1 MSSKNVRLVYA
12 LDQDAVIDH
21 VFDELSKH
29 HARWPDDR
37 AFVVVPEYLKAD
49 MERRYITGQKSQG
62 LMMAEVL
69 SFNRL
74 ATRLFTEAGQLALP
88 SISLAGKAVLTQRA
102 LLDEQ
107 LPFQQ
112 FHRLAGRP
120 GYALELVNIL
130 GDFTRYRIS
139 TDELRHSGTSE
150 DTYLHEAT
158 RHKFSDFAILK
169 ETLDQSLVE
178 KGLTDPDTALSRLAY
193 LLQETPLDERLHFLR
208 RCHIWVIGF
217 GNNRELT
224 SQELSVIHALSEQVS
239 EMTVALSAD
248 SLNPEGDPA
257 WQHGRETLR
266 SLVRMFPEAVPESLE
281 GPFQTRKPEVRFI
294 RAVDRRE
301 EARYAAGEIRRLLLS
316 GTVRRREIG
325 IALCETDKTMAYL
338 EPALSEYGIAA
349 AIDSKRPLQNTSFI
363 RMLSAF
369 LLLCE
374 YEFSFEDLIDYL
386 KSGLVPLSLSS
397 VDLFENTAL
406 ALGWKRARQF
416 RKLAEDELIINDAMA
431 RYLDPTSERGAV
443 IREVF
448 AYIRTLL
455 ELTAAMRQLRSGREK
470 CRFLLN
476 FLYDEMEVP
485 VTRQRD
491 RLLLEEREENA
502 RLLVSSWN
510 AVVDFLT
517 ESENLLS
524 DIRISQAHFGKLLS
538 AGIEG
543 LSLPFIPSGVDRVRV
558 GPLNEMVHTPCKI
571 LMILGMT
578 DEDFPPKMSREGFL
592 LDKERAL
599 LSEEVNKPFPSRKRD
614 HPATQA
620 WLVNNLLNRPEHT
633 LYLSVPSLG
642 EDSSRIYDEELRK
655 YEAKETLLTDYGKN
669 PDPRWYAATVAFR
682 MLRWNKEAP
691 LEWKES
697 IRTLLK
703 ELPETARNADE
714 VADEFSLP
722 SPLVMSVME
731 EQDSVSVSMLQ
742 QYNECPFRF
751 FTQYLLNTKER
762 LVADDMPNLQG
773 TMLHRLLELSVSD
786 LVSRLEAARD
796 RQERQAIA
804 QQWEARLSL
813 DFMRPFYQKATED
826 ARLLLYGFPD
836 FAGGVGERLMTR
848 ASDTLAMLAR
858 FDLQNDYL
866 PRWLEW
872 YFPHSSL
879 EPYLLEAKG
888 HPFTCRGLIDRADES
903 PGGVVRLIDYK
914 RSPKDFSWL
923 DLFDGTDLQ
932 MPLYKRA
939 FETAYP
945 DRSVETLLYA
955 GWKTEHRYN
964 LAAYGIGGFDR
975 KFEAIKSLERQNK
988 MWEEGA
994 ADHAAN
1000 FAEHKAQETLEA
1012 ILSGDFAAKPVIRG
1026 TSSNPCKYCPW
1037 HSACGFDHRLPR
1049 SRPLADGR
1057 AEKEMARKN
1066 ILDFD
1071 QGDVGD
1077 SQGSSSI

>member
-1 MSSKNVRLVYA
+1 MLDLSHVDLNEKKTIELNGEWQFFPNRFIGSYDEDLTGVNYVTVPSPWDLSSDEHGEARGFGTYRLLVKVNESRFYAIKTGTIRFSADIVLNGEKVASLGEPSSHADSYIPESKFLTGLIHSHGDEIEILIQVANFDYKQGGILTPILFGTSSNIAQIVNRERAFELLVTASFILISIFFTSLYLRRERSKSLLFFCLGSLSMGIYTATMNNQTLALLFEYGLRERSIIQTTTMLSTSLFFLLFLRDFYKKLVSKKICLLLSILQCANSIHKKKGKDMSSKNVRLVYA

-62 LMMAEVL
+62 LMIAEVL

-150 DTYLHEAT
+150 DTNLHEAT

-266 SLVRMFPEAVPESLE
+266 SLVRMFPETVPESLE
-281 GPFQTRKPEVRFI
+281 GPFQAREPEVRFI

-316 GTVRRREIG
+316 GAVRRREIG

-571 LMILGMT
+571 LMILGISKIPT
-578 DEDFPPKMSREGFL
+578 
-592 LDKERAL
+592 
-599 LSEEVNKPFPSRKRD
+599 
-614 HPATQA
+614 
-620 WLVNNLLNRPEHT
+620 
-633 LYLSVPSLG
+633 
-642 EDSSRIYDEELRK
+642 RI
-655 YEAKETLLTDYGKN
+655 N
-669 PDPRWYAATVAFR
+669 
-682 MLRWNKEAP
+682 
-691 LEWKES
+691 
-697 IRTLLK
+697 
-703 ELPETARNADE
+703 
-714 VADEFSLP
+714 
-722 SPLVMSVME
+722 
-731 EQDSVSVSMLQ
+731 
-742 QYNECPFRF
+742 
-751 FTQYLLNTKER
+751 
-762 LVADDMPNLQG
+762 
-773 TMLHRLLELSVSD
+773 
-786 LVSRLEAARD
+786 
-796 RQERQAIA
+796 
-804 QQWEARLSL
+804 
-813 DFMRPFYQKATED
+813 
-826 ARLLLYGFPD
+826 
-836 FAGGVGERLMTR
+836 
-848 ASDTLAMLAR
+848 
-858 FDLQNDYL
+858 
-866 PRWLEW
+866 
-872 YFPHSSL
+872 
-879 EPYLLEAKG
+879 
-888 HPFTCRGLIDRADES
+888 
-903 PGGVVRLIDYK
+903 
-914 RSPKDFSWL
+914 
-923 DLFDGTDLQ
+923 
-932 MPLYKRA
+932 
-939 FETAYP
+939 
-945 DRSVETLLYA
+945 
-955 GWKTEHRYN
+955 
-964 LAAYGIGGFDR
+964 
-975 KFEAIKSLERQNK
+975 
-988 MWEEGA
+988 
-994 ADHAAN
+994 
-1000 FAEHKAQETLEA
+1000 
-1012 ILSGDFAAKPVIRG
+1012 
-1026 TSSNPCKYCPW
+1026 
-1037 HSACGFDHRLPR
+1037 
-1049 SRPLADGR
+1049 
-1057 AEKEMARKN
+1057 
-1066 ILDFD
+1066 
-1071 QGDVGD
+1071 
-1077 SQGSSSI
+1077 